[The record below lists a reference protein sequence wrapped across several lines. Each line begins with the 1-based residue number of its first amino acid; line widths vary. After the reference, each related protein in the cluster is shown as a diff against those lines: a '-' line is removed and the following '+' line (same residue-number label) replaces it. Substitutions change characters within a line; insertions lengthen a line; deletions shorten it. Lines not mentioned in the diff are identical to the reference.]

1 MYREAA
7 RGTFYLCAGK
17 IDTAGPQGR
26 IADGALIRRLSEAG
40 HEIGCHTRSHLR
52 AVDTPGATFRL
63 DMAAN
68 RDALREQFGIAVR
81 SFAYPYG
88 SVTPAAKGAAAALY
102 RTSRTTKSGI
112 NRGTFDANFLLA
124 NPLYGS
130 ATTDL
135 VMALLRDCAT
145 HGGWLIFYAHD
156 VSDRPSAYGCR
167 PNLLQD
173 VLRIATAEGCRI
185 FPVGEI
191 GPSAGIVRRSLRGR
205 ARAANCLSA
214 GMADDLRQLP
224 VRRFDLYVLSADS
237 GRDRAPAR
245 VNSVMI

>member
-1 MYREAA
+1 MVDFSYHISQFLARGIHRRPMRLPAAVRSVVSISFDDFPASAGEGADVLYREAA

-191 GPSAGIVRRSLRGR
+191 GL
-205 ARAANCLSA
+205 
-214 GMADDLRQLP
+214 Q
-224 VRRFDLYVLSADS
+224 
-237 GRDRAPAR
+237 PA
-245 VNSVMI
+245 